1 MLILRDSDSQMKVFV
16 ALTIVPNHNMVYWF
30 VWKQAKRNISLM
42 VKWREQQQKILFGNL
57 VRNKNFSFIGDPIAA
72 ARNGQQWRHR

>member
-1 MLILRDSDSQMKVFV
+1 
-16 ALTIVPNHNMVYWF
+16 
-30 VWKQAKRNISLM
+30 VWKQAKRNISLK

-72 ARNGQQWRHR
+72 ARNGQQ